1 MVIPDQENPI
11 EKIENIILKV
21 IFEAKTVKS
30 TRLLVEKVLEK
41 TFEEKITISEKI
53 IKNIINEMNSEKKI
67 HFSQKEGWRILI

>member
-1 MVIPDQENPI
+1 MVISDQENPI

-21 IFEAKTVKS
+21 IFEAKAVKS

-53 IKNIINEMNSEKKI
+53 IKNIINDMNSEKKI